1 MIIGNPSTF
10 ALCVDVVSQWN
21 SDNHFNNGVLCLC
34 LGGVFFPNNLV
45 NATLNTDLYKLIGQL
60 ENVKEDADI
69 FAMDRAS
76 AFKSI
81 YKLRFPE
88 DYDIDNDYSYD
99 ISPYSLSD
107 NSYYVF
113 ALKHEGRVRILGAK
127 LRYII
132 EEGIHDLNEIDI
144 AETYIL
150 VTELHE
156 IVEQLKEYWHSIN

>member
-1 MIIGNPSTF
+1 MIIGDPSTF
-10 ALCVDVVSQWN
+10 ALCVDVVRQWN
-21 SDNHFNNGVLCLC
+21 DDNHFNNGVLCLC
-34 LGGVFFPNNLV
+34 VGGTFLPNNLV
-45 NATLNTDLYKLIGQL
+45 NATLNTDLYELIGQL

-69 FAMDRAS
+69 FAMDRDS

-113 ALKHEGRVRILGAK
+113 AVMHEGRIRILGAK